1 MLPNR
6 HLGVRPWSRRTCA
19 LEVEDAKYHRVTESA
34 VAYFYIPIRQIY
46 RPEMGVTFFVRTAGP
61 LDAAIAAIRR
71 ESRAIDPALPVF
83 STLPLEQDIA
93 ASLFGQKIAASLLGV
108 LGGIALLLA
117 AMGLYSVMAYAV
129 AQRTGEIGIR
139 MTLGA
144 QRGDILR
151 MVLRQGMAFALPGLL
166 LGALAAAALARVAS
180 AALVAVSPADP
191 AIYAGAA
198 AFTILM
204 ALASTAVPAWRAVR
218 VDPMVALRYE

>member
-1 MLPNR
+1 M
-6 HLGVRPWSRRTCA
+6 
-19 LEVEDAKYHRVTESA
+19 EDAKYHRVTESA